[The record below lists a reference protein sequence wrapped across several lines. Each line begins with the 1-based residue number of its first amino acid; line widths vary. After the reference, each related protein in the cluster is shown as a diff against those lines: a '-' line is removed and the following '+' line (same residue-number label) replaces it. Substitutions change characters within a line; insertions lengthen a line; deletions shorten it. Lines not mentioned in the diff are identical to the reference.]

1 MDDST
6 RGRCLQDLL
15 NQTTDQ
21 EETHQLVTTAD
32 KSLPSARQQQLPPPE
47 ISALPLSQYFRMN
60 KPNFSLQT
68 GESVPHSNGSRHHS
82 VDGGIQNPPSHHKG
96 TSNIKT
102 NGNYKEFSKGWNT
115 SKCGSSG
122 SHVFSSP
129 TFYSLFP
136 LASTDR
142 ITWLKDDQNASECER
157 DEPLQAINNLA
168 YHQGAYG
175 QMFNSKLNPDIDVSE
190 HAPPFQIVPKLNPD
204 IDASEHAPPFQ
215 SVPLYQKPPSYE
227 AAFPISPSEPAERDN
242 KKN

>member
-102 NGNYKEFSKGWNT
+102 NGNYKEFSK
-115 SKCGSSG
+115 
-122 SHVFSSP
+122 
-129 TFYSLFP
+129 
-136 LASTDR
+136 DR